1 MLQSAV
7 QNFIET
13 QNIAMFKAR
22 LENEVDPVTRATLIQ
37 LLVQEEAKHAARIVL
52 ADKV

>member
-13 QNIAMFKAR
+13 QNIAMFKAQ
-22 LENEVDPVTRATLIQ
+22 LEKEANPVTRATLIQ
-37 LLVQEEAKHAARIVL
+37 LLLQEEAKRAARIV
-52 ADKV
+52 ATG